1 MIVSMEDAKNYL
13 RIDHNEDDNL
23 IQNLIQ
29 TAQKLCMDIGRMDEK
44 ELELN
49 EETAR
54 QAMLYTIAYL
64 YENRNTADYY
74 KLSLMLRALLFAQRE
89 GTIF

>member
-1 MIVSMEDAKNYL
+1 MEDAKNYL

-44 ELELN
+44 ELEMN
-49 EETAR
+49 EEMAR

-89 GTIF
+89 GTI

>member
-29 TAQKLCMDIGRMDEK
+29 TVQKLCMDIGRMDEK
-44 ELELN
+44 ELEMN

-89 GTIF
+89 GTI

>member
-1 MIVSMEDAKNYL
+1 MEDAKNYL

-23 IQNLIQ
+23 IQNLIK
-29 TAQKLCMDIGRMDEK
+29 TAQKLCMDIGRMNEK
-44 ELELN
+44 ELEMN

-74 KLSLMLRALLFAQRE
+74 KISLMLRALLFAQRE
-89 GTIF
+89 GTI

>member
-1 MIVSMEDAKNYL
+1 MEDAKNYL

-23 IQNLIQ
+23 IQNFIQ

-44 ELELN
+44 ELEMN

-89 GTIF
+89 GTI

>member
-1 MIVSMEDAKNYL
+1 MEDAKNYL
-13 RIDHNEDDNL
+13 RIDHTEDDNL

-44 ELELN
+44 ELEMN

-89 GTIF
+89 GTI

>member
-1 MIVSMEDAKNYL
+1 MIISMEDAKNYL
-13 RIDHNEDDNL
+13 RIDHTEDDNL

-44 ELELN
+44 ELEMN

-89 GTIF
+89 GTI

>member
-13 RIDHNEDDNL
+13 RTDHNEDDNL

-89 GTIF
+89 GTI

>member
-44 ELELN
+44 ELEMN

-54 QAMLYTIAYL
+54 RAMLYTIAYL

-89 GTIF
+89 GTI

>member
-1 MIVSMEDAKNYL
+1 MEDAKNYL

-89 GTIF
+89 GTI

>member
-44 ELELN
+44 ELEMN
-49 EETAR
+49 EETTR

-89 GTIF
+89 GTI

>member
-1 MIVSMEDAKNYL
+1 MEDAKNYL
-13 RIDHNEDDNL
+13 RTDHNEDDNL

-44 ELELN
+44 ELEMN

-89 GTIF
+89 GTI

>member
-89 GTIF
+89 GTI

>member
-1 MIVSMEDAKNYL
+1 MVSMEDAKNYL

-44 ELELN
+44 ELEMN

-89 GTIF
+89 GTI

>member
-1 MIVSMEDAKNYL
+1 MEDAKNYL

-29 TAQKLCMDIGRMDEK
+29 TAQKLCMDIGRMNEK
-44 ELELN
+44 ELEMN

-74 KLSLMLRALLFAQRE
+74 NLSLMLRALLFAQRE
-89 GTIF
+89 GTI

>member
-1 MIVSMEDAKNYL
+1 MEDAKNYL
-13 RIDHNEDDNL
+13 RIDHNEDNNL

-44 ELELN
+44 ELEMN

-89 GTIF
+89 GTI

>member
-1 MIVSMEDAKNYL
+1 MEDAKNYL

-44 ELELN
+44 ELEMN

>member
-1 MIVSMEDAKNYL
+1 MEDAKNYL

-44 ELELN
+44 ELEMN
-49 EETAR
+49 KETAR

-89 GTIF
+89 GTI

>member
-1 MIVSMEDAKNYL
+1 MEDAKNYL

-44 ELELN
+44 KLEMN

-89 GTIF
+89 GTI

>member
-1 MIVSMEDAKNYL
+1 MEDAKNYL

-44 ELELN
+44 ELEMN
-49 EETAR
+49 EETAS

-74 KLSLMLRALLFAQRE
+74 KLSLILRALLFAQRE
-89 GTIF
+89 GTI

>member
-1 MIVSMEDAKNYL
+1 MEDAKNYL

-44 ELELN
+44 ELEMN
-49 EETAR
+49 EETTR

-89 GTIF
+89 GTI